1 MLKPCAKVRQKP
13 GGRFKSPLLKLDS
26 EMRHLQSEVDCEK
39 VRFKVTR
46 VEIVGYVQVR
56 ADVG

>member
-1 MLKPCAKVRQKP
+1 MLKLCAKVRQKP
-13 GGRFKSPLLKLDS
+13 GGRFESPLLQLDS
-26 EMRHLQSEVDCEK
+26 EMRHLRGEVDCEK
-39 VRFKVTR
+39 VRFKVTK